1 MMMYVVAQ
9 ETVMNVTSIFL
20 AGDSSA
26 AKRKPLVVLAKES
39 VVEYFRLI
47 R

>member
-1 MMMYVVAQ
+1 
-9 ETVMNVTSIFL
+9 MNVTSIFL
-20 AGDSSA
+20 AGDSSP
-26 AKRKPLVVLAKES
+26 AKRKPLIALAKEA